1 MTSRVSS
8 RPFGFRRRAAGFS
21 LIELGM
27 AMAIVTI
34 IAAIAIPSYSSYA
47 RRSARSEVQAL
58 MTTAATRQ
66 TQFLVDRRRY
76 ADSLSAL
83 NLPLPASL
91 GGKYSV
97 AVASGNGP
105 PPTFTIT
112 ATASGNQ
119 AKDVCPTLAIDQA
132 GQRTPAKCW

>member
-1 MTSRVSS
+1 MTSPAPF
-8 RPFGFRRRAAGFS
+8 RPFGPRRAAGFS

-27 AMAIVTI
+27 AIAIVAI
-34 IAAIAIPSYSSYA
+34 IAAVAIPSYSSYA

-83 NLPLPASL
+83 NLPLPSSL

-97 AVASGNGP
+97 AVASGDGP

-112 ATASGNQ
+112 ATAAGNQ
-119 AKDVCPTLAIDQA
+119 TKDACPTLAIDQA
-132 GQRTPAKCW
+132 GQRTPATCW